1 MTKAKPTPPVMD
13 RFLRL
18 VSEAYEVKNET
29 GLTPRQLWENVQ
41 EKDHII
47 MDQSQHIFR
56 MHEQLAELLEALKA
70 LTAATWYIVDGS
82 SPNNPIRKH
91 LSNAEAAIARFEAWQ
106 EEAE

>member
-1 MTKAKPTPPVMD
+1 
-13 RFLRL
+13 
-18 VSEAYEVKNET
+18 
-29 GLTPRQLWENVQ
+29 
-41 EKDHII
+41 

-106 EEAE
+106 EEEKVDGTHED